1 MIGSK
6 VLPELFSTTEPIRP
20 NRHFVIP
27 WVILAISILATAWVW
42 NDTRMQVFEDA
53 SARFGRQARPV
64 ERAILERLLI
74 YEDVLR
80 GGQGLFAANKGIV
93 TREQWRR
100 YVTNLNLNE
109 RYPGILGVGFSLR
122 VRPSQKAA
130 HLANIRAEGFPD
142 YVIHPEG
149 DRPEYHSII
158 YIEPFEG
165 RNRRAFGYDL
175 FSEPARRAEMERARN
190 TGLLALS
197 AKVLLVQEVTQETQ
211 AGFFMYLPVYREGS
225 SLATFAQRSSALL
238 GFVYSPFR
246 VNDLIHGVVGANS
259 PTMGFEIYDG
269 TEMTPASML
278 YDGIDDAALGKDYRP
293 AFSRTVSMNFGGH
306 AWTLRF
312 ITLPAFDAATDY
324 REPLIVAAS
333 GVAISLLL
341 FGITWSLA
349 NTRERAITLAKNM
362 TAELSDS
369 REQFRAVSETANDGI
384 VTADAQG
391 KIVYLNEA
399 ALQLFGYTAD
409 EMIGQPITLLM
420 PARFHEDH
428 RQGFHRVLAGGES
441 KVIGK
446 TVELA
451 GRRKDDSE
459 FPLELSLATWRTDKG
474 VFFTGVLRDITE
486 RKRAEAEIAIKT
498 HDLEAANRL
507 KNEFLASMSHELRT
521 PLNAII
527 GFAQLMHD
535 AKVGPVSSDH
545 KEFLGDILTSSK
557 HLLQLINDVLDLAKI
572 EAGRMD
578 FSPEAVELTQLIGE
592 VRNILQSLTASRR
605 LTVEID
611 VAPAVE
617 RVITDPAKLKQILY
631 NYLSNAIKFTAD
643 NGRITIR
650 ALPEDS
656 EYFRLEVEDTGT
668 GIRAD
673 QIEKLFV
680 EFQQLEAGSVQR
692 HQGTGLGLALTKKL
706 VEAQGGRVGVQSVY
720 GAGSLF
726 YAVLPTPTQEQ
737 QKIRTES
744 GPSIAPPTA
753 AAKILV
759 IDDTDKDLEWLS
771 KVLRGAGYSIDVA
784 KTGAEGLAKAQ
795 TTTYGGILLDLILPD
810 MAGWEVLHS
819 IRASGPNRDVAV
831 IVITV
836 VTEKELAKAF
846 PIQDYLVKPASA
858 EILVNSLRQARIRP
872 NGTHKR
878 ILVVDDDQNTLKM
891 ASAALHSSGFEAV
904 CYTGGRSGLAAAAA
918 EDGFSAVV
926 LDLLMP
932 DIDGFEFLDRFRE
945 ISGCQNTPVIVWTN
959 KDITPEDRDRL
970 SHAAQSITL
979 KAQGGID
986 AVVRE
991 LERHVSGL

>member
-1 MIGSK
+1 
-6 VLPELFSTTEPIRP
+6 
-20 NRHFVIP
+20 
-27 WVILAISILATAWVW
+27 
-42 NDTRMQVFEDA
+42 
-53 SARFGRQARPV
+53 
-64 ERAILERLLI
+64 
-74 YEDVLR
+74 
-80 GGQGLFAANKGIV
+80 V

-109 RYPGILGVGFSLR
+109 RYPGVLGVGFSLR
-122 VRPSQKAA
+122 VTPSQKPA
-130 HLANIRAEGFPD
+130 HLAKIRAEGFPD
-142 YVIHPEG
+142 YAIHPEG

-197 AKVLLVQEVTQETQ
+197 AKVLLVQELTQETQ

-225 SLATFAQRSSALL
+225 SLATFVERSSALL

-246 VNDLIHGVVGANS
+246 VNDLIQGAVGANS
-259 PTMGFEIYDG
+259 PTVGLEIYDG
-269 TEMTPASML
+269 NEMTPASIL
-278 YDGIDDAALGKDYRP
+278 YDGIDDADLGKDYRP
-293 AFSRTVSMNFGGH
+293 TFNRTVAMNFGGH
-306 AWTLRF
+306 VWSLKV

-324 REPLIVAAS
+324 REPILVAAA

-341 FGITWSLA
+341 FGITWSLV
-349 NTRERAITLAKNM
+349 NTREQAITLARNM

-384 VTADAQG
+384 VTADGQG

-399 ALQLFGYTAD
+399 ALRLFGYSAD
-409 EMIGQPITLLM
+409 EAIGQPITLLM
-420 PARFHEDH
+420 PERFRESH
-428 RQGFHRVLAGGES
+428 RQGFHRFLAGGES

-446 TVELA
+446 TVQLA

-459 FPLELSLATWRTDKG
+459 FPLELSLATWRTDQRL
-474 VFFTGVLRDITE
+474 FFTGVLRDITE

-535 AKVGPVSSDH
+535 AKVGPVSSEH

-557 HLLQLINDVLDLAKI
+557 HLLQLINDVLDLSKI

-578 FSPEAVELTQLIGE
+578 FNPEAVELTQLIVE

-617 RVITDPAKLKQILY
+617 RVLTDPAKLKQILY

-643 NGRITIR
+643 SGRITIR
-650 ALPEDS
+650 ARPEGS
-656 EYFRLEVEDTGT
+656 AHFRLEVEDTGI

-680 EFQQLEAGSVQR
+680 EFQQLEVSSVQR

-720 GAGSLF
+720 GTGSLF
-726 YAVLPTPTQEQ
+726 YAVLPTNTQPQ
-737 QKIRTES
+737 QELPIEAAAAVTL
-744 GPSIAPPTA
+744 PTA

-759 IDDTDKDLEWLS
+759 IDDTDRDLEWLS
-771 KVLRGAGYSIDVA
+771 KVLGEAGYAIDVA

-795 TTTYGGILLDLILPD
+795 RMTYGGILLDLILPD
-810 MAGWEVLHS
+810 MVGWDVLRS
-819 IRASGPNRDVAV
+819 IRASGPNRNVAV

-846 PIQDYLVKPASA
+846 PIQDYLVKPVSA
-858 EILVNSLRQARIRP
+858 EILMNSLRRGRIRP
-872 NGTHKR
+872 NGTQKK
-878 ILVVDDDQNTLKM
+878 ILVVDDDQNTLNM

-904 CYTGGRSGLAAAAA
+904 CHTGGRSGLAAAA
-918 EDGFSAVV
+918 EHGFSAVV

-959 KDITPEDRDRL
+959 KEITPDDRHRL
-970 SHAAQSITL
+970 SHATQSITL

-986 AVVRE
+986 VVVRE
-991 LERHVSGL
+991 LERHVTGP